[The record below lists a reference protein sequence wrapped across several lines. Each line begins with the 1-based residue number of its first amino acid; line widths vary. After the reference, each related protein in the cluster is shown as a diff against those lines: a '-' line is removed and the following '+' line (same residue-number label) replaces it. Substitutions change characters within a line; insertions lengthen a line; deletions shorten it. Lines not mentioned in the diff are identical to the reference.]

1 MITVENLIGSPNDKT
16 LYPCTIDLYVRR
28 MAGCPV
34 TVVTDLGFRSL
45 ANIGNTPDNVVTKI
59 QNGDLLNIF
68 VKKLK
73 GELDGNLKKLIL
85 FGSRARGD
93 NAPDSDYD
101 CVAVSDNLSPSL
113 TDIIDE
119 IAGEFGFSDSL

>member
-1 MITVENLIGSPNDKT
+1 MNKIEEK
-16 LYPCTIDLYVRR
+16 
-28 MAGCPV
+28 
-34 TVVTDLGFRSL
+34 
-45 ANIGNTPDNVVTKI
+45 TKI

-93 NAPDSDYD
+93 NALDSDYD
-101 CVAVSDNLSPSL
+101 CVAVFDNLSPSL

-119 IAGEFGFSDSL
+119 IAGEFRFSDSL

>member
-1 MITVENLIGSPNDKT
+1 
-16 LYPCTIDLYVRR
+16 